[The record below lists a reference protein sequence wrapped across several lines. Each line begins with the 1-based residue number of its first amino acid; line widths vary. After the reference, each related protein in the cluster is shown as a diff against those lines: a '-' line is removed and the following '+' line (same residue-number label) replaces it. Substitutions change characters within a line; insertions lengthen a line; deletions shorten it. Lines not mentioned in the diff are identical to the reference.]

1 MLKSV
6 EERALAYIRREE
18 AKKRVSQ
25 KVNKMKRTIAEDVA
39 IITPGVQ
46 PVAYH
51 PTNRDNFEE
60 VSTIMLRIVECWPV
74 DLSQKFHRMYEKQ
87 RYHM

>member
-39 IITPGVQ
+39 IITPGV
-46 PVAYH
+46 
-51 PTNRDNFEE
+51 
-60 VSTIMLRIVECWPV
+60 
-74 DLSQKFHRMYEKQ
+74 
-87 RYHM
+87 